1 MTTRRNFIKNTAM
14 GAAGVTLLSSSSA
27 YANILGAN
35 DSVNF
40 AILGCGG
47 RAHGLVKAVAASKQ
61 GKVVAICDVDANR
74 LDKFKIFCKKEINTS
89 PKTESDFRKL
99 LADKDIDAIIV
110 ATPEHWHAPM
120 AIMGMQAGKHVYVE
134 KPCSHNPHENE
145 LLVQVQKKYNKVCQ
159 MGNQQRSSRTSA
171 IAVNDI
177 KDGIIGD
184 VYAAKAVYAN
194 ARKSIGVGKVV
205 PVPDTLDWDLWQG
218 PAPRE
223 VYRDNVHPYN
233 WHWFRTWGTGEIHNN
248 GTHEIDIC
256 RWALG
261 VDYPTRVVSTGGRLH
276 YTNDDWEW
284 FDTQMVNYEFDGG
297 KLLTWDGRSCNAFK
311 SIGGRGAVIYG
322 TKGSIHL
329 DRAKYELFNLGGKT
343 IKTQFENEKKE
354 TKANKTSDTVG
365 FDGLTVTHMQNFINA
380 IVKGETL
387 NAPIAE
393 AAISTQ
399 LCHLGNIAQDLKESL
414 NVDANTGRVLHNKGA
429 DMLWKRTYE
438 KGWEPTL

>member
-1 MTTRRNFIKNTAM
+1 MTSRRTFIKNTAM
-14 GAAGVTLLSSSSA
+14 GVAGATLLTSA
-27 YANILGAN
+27 NSYGMILGAN
-35 DSVNF
+35 DKIKF
-40 AILGCGG
+40 AIIGCGG
-47 RAHGLVKAVAASKQ
+47 RAYGLAKAIGDIEQ
-61 GKVVAICDVDANR
+61 GEIAAICDVDATR
-74 LDKFKIFCKKEINTS
+74 LNAFKEFCKKDIGS
-89 PKTESDFRKL
+89 KPKTEKDFRNL
-99 LADKDIDAIIV
+99 LEDKNIDAIVV

-145 LLVQVQKKYNKVCQ
+145 LIVEVQKKYGMICQ

-171 IAVNDI
+171 LAVQDI
-177 KDGIIGD
+177 RNGIIGD

-194 ARKSIGVGKVV
+194 ARKPIGIGKEV
-205 PVPDTLDWDLWQG
+205 PVPETLDWDLWQG

-233 WHWFRTWGTGEIHNN
+233 WHWFRAWGTGEIHNN

-261 VDYPTRVVSTGGRLH
+261 VDYPNRVVSSGGRLSH
-276 YTNDDWEW
+276 KDDWEF

-311 SIGGRGAVIYG
+311 SIGGRGAVIFG
-322 TKGSIHL
+322 TEGSIHL
-329 DRAKYELFNLGGKT
+329 DRSKYVHLDINGK
-343 IKTQFENEKKE
+343 KVNEQYENQTKE
-354 TKANKTSDTVG
+354 SKANKTSDTIG
-365 FDGLTVTHMQNFINA
+365 FDGLTVSHMQNFINA
-380 IVKGETL
+380 ILKGEKL
-387 NAPIAE
+387 NSPIAD

-414 NVDANTGRVLHNKGA
+414 NIDIKTGRVLNNKGA
-429 DMLWKRTYE
+429 EMLWKRDYE
-438 KGWEPTL
+438 KGWEPKL

>member
-1 MTTRRNFIKNTAM
+1 MTTRRTFIKETAM
-14 GAAGVTLLSSSSA
+14 GAAGITLLGGSKA

-35 DSVNF
+35 DRVNF

-47 RAHGLVKAVAASKQ
+47 RAHGLAKAIATSKE
-61 GKVVAICDVDANR
+61 GHIAAICEVDKKR
-74 LDKFKIFCKKEINTS
+74 LDKFKAFCKKELNAT
-89 PKTESDFRKL
+89 PKTENDFRTL
-99 LADKDIDAIIV
+99 LEDKSIDAIVI

-134 KPCSHNPHENE
+134 KPCSHNPYENE
-145 LLVQVQKKYNKVCQ
+145 LLVQTQKKYVMICQ

-171 IAVNDI
+171 LAVKDI
-177 KDGIIGD
+177 QEGVIGD
-184 VYAAKAVYAN
+184 VYAAEAFYSNK
-194 ARKSIGVGKVV
+194 RTSIGIGKEIAV
-205 PVPDTLDWDLWQG
+205 PEWLDWDLWQG

-223 VYRDNVHPYN
+223 NYRDNVHPYN

-276 YTNDDWEW
+276 YKDDWEW
-284 FDTQMVNYEFDGG
+284 YDTQMVNYEFEGG

-311 SIGGRGAVIYG
+311 TLGGRGAVIYG
-322 TKGSIHL
+322 TKGTIHL
-329 DRAKYELFNLGGKT
+329 DRAKYVLCDLGGKE
-343 IKTQFENEKKE
+343 IKKQFENEKKE

-365 FDGLTVTHMQNFINA
+365 FDGLTVNHMQNFIDA
-380 IVKGETL
+380 IIKNETL
-387 NAPIAE
+387 NSPIAD

-414 NVDANTGRVLHNKGA
+414 NIDTATGRVLHNKGA
-429 DMLWKRTYE
+429 DMLWKRDYE
-438 KGWEPTL
+438 DGWEPHI